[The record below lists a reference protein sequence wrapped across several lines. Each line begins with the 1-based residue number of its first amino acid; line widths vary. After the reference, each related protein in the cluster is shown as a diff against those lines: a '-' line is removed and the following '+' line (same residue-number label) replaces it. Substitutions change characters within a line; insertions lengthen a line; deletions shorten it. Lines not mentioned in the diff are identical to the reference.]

1 MSPRT
6 ASPVVK
12 FPATLELA
20 RKTAT
25 GIEVPADV
33 IAALGGGKR
42 PPVKVT
48 INGYTYRTTVGVMG
62 GRCLLSVSSDVRAAA
77 GVAAGDE
84 VEVTLEPDTE
94 PRELDVPPDLAEA
107 LDAETRRFFDS
118 LSRSRRQRFVLP
130 IEQAKTPQTRQR
142 RLDQAVAALRDRKSE
157 P

>member
-1 MSPRT
+1 M
-6 ASPVVK
+6 K
-12 FPATLELA
+12 FSATIQLA

-33 IAALGGGKR
+33 ITALGGGKR
-42 PPVKVT
+42 PAVKVT

-62 GRCLLSVSSDVRAAA
+62 GRYLLSVSSDVRAAA
-77 GVAAGDE
+77 GVAAGDH

-94 PRELDVPPDLAEA
+94 PRELDIPPDLAAA
-107 LDAETRRFFDS
+107 LDPETRQFFDS

-142 RLDQAVAALRDRKSE
+142 RLDQAITALRDRKTE

>member
-1 MSPRT
+1 M
-6 ASPVVK
+6 K
-12 FPATLELA
+12 FRATIQLA

-33 IAALGGGKR
+33 IEALGSGKR
-42 PPVKVT
+42 PAVKVT

-62 GRCLLSVSSDVRAAA
+62 GRYLLSVSSDVREAA
-77 GVAAGDE
+77 GVAAGDD
-84 VEVTLEPDTE
+84 VEVTLERDTE
-94 PRELDVPPDLAEA
+94 PRELDVAPDLAAA
-107 LDAETRRFFDS
+107 LDAETRQFFDS

-142 RLDQAVAALRDRKSE
+142 RLDQAIAALRDHKTE